1 MKKDLSF
8 KLKKVG
14 KEQKNESKES
24 LDKNIEASVE
34 TDKRS
39 QQQQQQPRLIIC
51 GKKQKG
57 QGGNKR

>member
-39 QQQQQQPRLIIC
+39 QQPQQQQILIIC